1 MTHSYLKFPFVAT
14 ALCGALAAGLS
25 LSAAAQ
31 KTQDPA
37 TAYANTVADAAITA
51 RYNTHL
57 EQQLSA
63 QQDEIAS
70 LQKQLDGLDQVSG
83 EVEPMLQRMFDQLQQ
98 FVAADIPFLREERT
112 KRIETLR
119 ELLGDVSK
127 SPAEKYR
134 RLLEAYGIELEYGRN
149 MDSYRDTLADGRE
162 ADFVRLGRVSL
173 MYRTTDGQ
181 ESGYWNKEQKSWV
194 ADPRYSRAIELALR
208 IAKQETAPDL
218 LAVPVPAASQGGKS

>member
-1 MTHSYLKFPFVAT
+1 MTHSYFKSPFVAT
-14 ALCGALAAGLS
+14 ALCGALAAGLT

-31 KTQDPA
+31 KAQDPA
-37 TAYANTVADAAITA
+37 AAYASAVADANITA
-51 RYNTHL
+51 RYNALL

-63 QQDEIAS
+63 QQNEIAA
-70 LQKQLDGLDQVSG
+70 LQKQLDGLDEVSG
-83 EVEPMLQRMFDQLQQ
+83 AVEPMLQRMFDQLQQ
-98 FVAADIPFLREERT
+98 FVAADIPFLQEERS

-119 ELLGDVSK
+119 ELLGDISK

-134 RLLEAYGIELEYGRN
+134 RLLEAYGIELEYGRT
-149 MDSYRDTLADGRE
+149 MDSYRDMLADGRQ

-181 ESGYWNKEQKSWV
+181 ETGYWNKEQKNWV
-194 ADPRYSRAIELALR
+194 VDPRYSRAVELALR

-218 LAVPVPAASQGGKS
+218 LAVPVPAAQGGKS